1 MIPDIVKTFLV
12 EQKAGQG
19 CFCLAINAE
28 LSIVQCFGN
37 SKLVGVTPPDINS
50 SVFDFL
56 PILMTE
62 TFEEDFEIPFF
73 NLNENHVCNI
83 HFIKLEEVSY
93 LVLVDRSEIFQVT
106 QKYQQFAHDDNIS
119 KNKFKRLAEDLEKAK
134 QKLNQSNQEK
144 AILIA
149 MLSHELG
156 TPLTSILGY
165 SELLLS
171 HESKNNKEL
180 EVIHR
185 NAIHLKHMI
194 ENTLL
199 FGRSE
204 AGGFQNQLEQTSVL
218 ELFNELISTLKP
230 AALNKNLKLLT
241 SDFVDQVINIDMT
254 RTKQILINLINNAIK
269 YTNEGSVQLLFS
281 LTDKHYVFS
290 IIDTGLGVDKDQQE
304 TIFNPWERIEENAEK
319 GSGIGLYI
327 SQKLAN
333 AIGGTLKLL
342 YSSKQD
348 GSVFQ
353 LIIPCTAAEVQ
364 EEPEKIED
372 IKANCQG
379 KSLLVIDDDYDILM
393 LIEAI
398 LKPYGFKIYTALDLK
413 NTHKILLDEKID
425 IILTDY
431 NLGSNNASS
440 IIKVMKDMNLKT
452 PILLMTSMPTEIIK
466 SSYKTLGFS
475 GVITKPLSRKNLI
488 NALNKNLIDSSI

>member
-1 MIPDIVKTFLV
+1 MIPDIVKSFLV
-12 EQKAGQG
+12 DQKAGQG
-19 CFCLAINAE
+19 CFCLALNPE
-28 LSIVQCFGN
+28 LAIIQCFGN
-37 SKLVGVTPPDINS
+37 SKLVGVTPPDINT

-62 TFEEDFEIPFF
+62 TFEENFEIPFF
-73 NLNENHVCNI
+73 NINDSQVCNI
-83 HFIKLEEVSY
+83 HFLKEKEISY

-134 QKLNQSNQEK
+134 QKLNKSNQEK

-171 HESKNNKEL
+171 QNSNNTKEL

-204 AGGFQNQLEQTSVL
+204 AGGFQSQLEYVSVS
-218 ELFNELISTLKP
+218 ELFNEIISTLKP
-230 AALNKNLKLLT
+230 AAINKKLKLI
-241 SDFVDQVINIDMT
+241 SAEFIDQEINIDMT
-254 RTKQILINLINNAIK
+254 RTIQILINLTNNAIK

-281 LTDKHYVFS
+281 STEKNHIFS
-290 IIDTGLGVDKDQQE
+290 VIDTGIGVEKELQD

-342 YSSKQD
+342 YSSKKD

-353 LIIPCTAAEVQ
+353 LIIPRSSPQ
-364 EEPEKIED
+364 KQKIPEQIED
-372 IKANCQG
+372 FKTNCLG
-379 KSLLVIDDDYDILM
+379 KSLLVVDDDYDILM

-398 LKPYGFKIYTALDLK
+398 LKPYGFKLHTALDLK
-413 NTHKILLDEKID
+413 NTNNILLNNKID

-431 NLGSNNASS
+431 NLGKNNASS
-440 IIKVMKDMNLKT
+440 IIKSMKDMNLKI
-452 PILLMTSMPTEIIK
+452 PILLMTSMPSEIIK

-475 GVITKPLSRKNLI
+475 DVITKPLSRQNLI
-488 NALNKNLIDSSI
+488 NTLNKNLIK